1 MCSSA
6 AAESPAPES
15 HTRAVKGQRRA
26 HHTCEPTACAACGA
40 TLAASM
46 SKLERNGTR
55 RPSLAE
61 VWNGVSER
69 TLPRGQPCPRCLGG
83 LHGIC
88 PGVACLRSAAVQ
100 GSMPNKSNALRR
112 LIEQLAA
119 MHLHHGL
126 AQVAHG
132 VTEVEER
139 TAWVY

>member
-1 MCSSA
+1 MRGLRSDAGSLDEQAGEKRDKA
-6 AAESPAPES
+6 AVA
-15 HTRAVKGQRRA
+15 G
-26 HHTCEPTACAACGA
+26 G
-40 TLAASM
+40 SM
-46 SKLERNGTR
+46 EWCLLEA
-55 RPSLAE
+55 RPDE
-61 VWNGVSER
+61 TER
-69 TLPRGQPCPRCLGG
+69 TLPRGQPCPRSLGG

-88 PGVACLRSAAVQ
+88 PGVACLRSAAAQ